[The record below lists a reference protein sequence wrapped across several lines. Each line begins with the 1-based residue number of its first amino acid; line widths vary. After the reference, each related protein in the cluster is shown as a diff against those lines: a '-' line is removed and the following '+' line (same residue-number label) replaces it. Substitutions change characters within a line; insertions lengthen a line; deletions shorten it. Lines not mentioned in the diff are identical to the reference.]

1 MTLEGVRGQPHAPPA
16 LYPRECPVT
25 YCTGGGVGPRPVWT
39 GVENLA
45 PTGFDPRTVQSVAS
59 RYTDCAIRPTRLCFR
74 TINERGMRCAWHLPG
89 GNQGNHENT

>member
-1 MTLEGVRGQPHAPPA
+1 M
-16 LYPRECPVT
+16 
-25 YCTGGGVGPRPVWT
+25 GPGPVWT

-59 RYTDCAIRPTRLCFR
+59 RYTDYAIQPTSLCYR
-74 TINERGMRCAWHLPG
+74 TINECGMRYAWLLPG